1 MRAPGKSRSRLWQR
15 VMWWTLGSVA
25 VFASSCARHEPVQE
39 TRVLM
44 DTFATIT
51 VYDRDKERD
60 AIAHAIEAAFAGML
74 EVELLTSC
82 YRDCSQVSAINR
94 LAPRAVKVGP
104 AVIAC
109 LREAHRVASLSEG
122 AFDVTVG
129 PLMRLWDFL
138 SDQPRVPD
146 SAAIRG
152 VLPMVDYRRVHA
164 QGDTVWL
171 EQPGMAL
178 DLGGIAKGLAVDVA
192 IDSLRAHGITD
203 AMVDARSN
211 LRTLVSPLTAGKRN
225 VWIRHPRD
233 PSRLFARFPMDEG
246 CVATSGD
253 YERFFISDSVRYHH
267 ILDPHTGWPARSCA
281 SVTVLANS
289 AMEADALSTAL
300 FVLGPE
306 RGLSLAERLP
316 GVSAVFLIDN
326 HGTIQWQATERVR
339 NRLQVVA
346 P

>member
-1 MRAPGKSRSRLWQR
+1 
-15 VMWWTLGSVA
+15 
-25 VFASSCARHEPVQE
+25 
-39 TRVLM
+39 M

-51 VYDRDKERD
+51 VYDRDKGRE
-60 AIAHAIEAAFAGML
+60 AIVRAMDAAFEGML
-74 EVELLTSC
+74 QVELLTSC
-82 YRDCSQVSAINR
+82 YRDSSEVSTINR
-94 LAPRAVKVGP
+94 VSPCAVKASPLLV
-104 AVIAC
+104 AC
-109 LREAHRVASLSEG
+109 IKEAQRVASLSEG

-138 SDQPRVPD
+138 SDHPRVPD
-146 SAAIRG
+146 SAAIRAL
-152 VLPMVDYRRVHA
+152 LPLVDYRRVHV
-164 QGDTVWL
+164 QGDSVWM
-171 EQPGMAL
+171 EQAGMAL

-211 LRTLVSPLTAGKRN
+211 LRTLVGPLTAGKRH

-233 PSRLFARFPMDEG
+233 NSKLFARFPMDEG

-253 YERFFISDSVRYHH
+253 YERFFLNDSVRYHH
-267 ILDPHTGWPARSCA
+267 ILDPHTGWPARPCA

-306 RGLSLAERLP
+306 KGLALAERLP
-316 GVSAVFLIDN
+316 GVAAVFVVDN
-326 HGTIQWQATERVR
+326 HGTLTWQATRNLRAKLEVMER
-339 NRLQVVA
+339 
-346 P
+346 

>member
-1 MRAPGKSRSRLWQR
+1 MLSAL
-15 VMWWTLGSVA
+15 LVA
-25 VFASSCARHEPVQE
+25 CARHEPVQE

-51 VYDRDKERD
+51 VYDRDKSREAMLRAVD
-60 AIAHAIEAAFAGML
+60 AAFEGML
-74 EVELLTSC
+74 EVELRTSC
-82 YRDCSQVSAINR
+82 YRDSSEVSKVNR
-94 LAPRAVKVGP
+94 AAPRPVEASP
-104 AVIAC
+104 LLCAC
-109 LREAHRVASLSEG
+109 LEEARRVSLLSDG

-138 SDQPRVPD
+138 SDHPRVPD
-146 SAAIRG
+146 SAAIRAL
-152 VLPMVDYRRVHA
+152 LPLVDFRRVHLEA
-164 QGDTVWL
+164 GRVWL
-171 EQPGMAL
+171 DEPGMAL

-211 LRTLVSPLTAGKRN
+211 LRTLASALTAGKRR

-233 PSRLFARFPMDEG
+233 NSKLFARFRMDEG

-253 YERFFISDSVRYHH
+253 YERFFMSDSLRYHH

-281 SVTVLANS
+281 SVTVIANS

-306 RGLSLAERLP
+306 RGLALAERLP
-316 GVSAVFLIDN
+316 GVEAVVLIDN
-326 HGTIQWQATERVR
+326 HGSLEWQATAGLRD
-339 NRLQVVA
+339 RLEVVKN
-346 P
+346 